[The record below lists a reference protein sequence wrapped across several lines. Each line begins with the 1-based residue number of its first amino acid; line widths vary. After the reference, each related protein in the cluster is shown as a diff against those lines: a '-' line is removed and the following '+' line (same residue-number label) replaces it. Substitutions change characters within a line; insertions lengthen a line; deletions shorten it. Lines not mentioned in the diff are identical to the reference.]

1 MVPKSEEVRSIWGL
15 PSVHVPLDLADV
27 DRFPLLA
34 QALEVWR
41 RAATDGIPE
50 TIDPLDMPPA
60 LIKGISLIEWRE
72 DEGDWYVRLASTLLR
87 QGHGAPLSGA
97 KLADGLRPDQAQ
109 RMRDRIRAMQE
120 KGEPALDR
128 FDFDDRQGRIWA
140 YVRLALPLSSDG
152 VKRDRYA
159 LIFDPET
166 FGQRIED

>member
-1 MVPKSEEVRSIWGL
+1 MVPISKETGSIWEQ
-15 PSVHVPLDLADV
+15 PSVHVPLDLESIG
-27 DRFPLLA
+27 RFPLLA

-41 RAATDGIPE
+41 NAAKDRIPE

-60 LIKGISLIEWRE
+60 LIKGVSLIEWRE
-72 DEGDWYVRLASTLLR
+72 DEGDWFVRLASTLLR

-97 KLADGLRPDQAQ
+97 RLADGLRPDQAR

-128 FDFDDRQGRIWA
+128 FDFDDRQGRLWA

-166 FGQRIED
+166 FGQHIGD